1 MIEPRVPPDR
11 VSVQPK
17 NEEHTESQRSRTHDV
32 SDFRW
37 PRIIGISIV
46 LILVG
51 FIGWIVIS
59 DGGAFISE
67 LAFHITD
74 LFDRSTIDP
83 RNSRGFT
90 SFVRLL
96 LIAGFVALILYV
108 SREK

>member
-1 MIEPRVPPDR
+1 MIEPIVPPDR
-11 VSVQPK
+11 VSIQPPK
-17 NEEHTESQRSRTHDV
+17 EEQTGSQQSRTHDI

-37 PRIIGISIV
+37 PRIIGFSIV

-59 DGGAFISE
+59 DGGVLISK
-67 LAFHITD
+67 LAIHITD

-83 RNSRGFT
+83 RNSKGFT

-108 SREK
+108 FRKK